1 MTGRRDKEGP
11 IHRAILS
18 WLRVVLPEAIIFH
31 AANESRRP
39 GRAGHVE
46 RAMNAANG
54 VLPGVPDIIGLTF
67 TGPFF
72 MEVKAPGGSLS
83 PAQRDFRDRLAV
95 LGYERW
101 AVVRSIDDAR
111 DALAAWGIPT
121 REAGALVHLPVRG
134 IVR

>member
-1 MTGRRDKEGP
+1 MTRRDAEGP
-11 IHRAILS
+11 IHRAVLT
-18 WLRVVLPEAIIFH
+18 WLRVVLPEAVIFH
-31 AANESRRP
+31 PANESRRP

-46 RAMNAANG
+46 RAINAANG
-54 VLPGVPDIIGLTF
+54 VLPGVPDIIGYTF

-95 LGYERW
+95 LGYGRW
-101 AVVRSIDDAR
+101 AVVRSIDDAK

-121 REAGALVHLPVRG
+121 REAGSLVRLPIRG
-134 IVR
+134 SVT

>member
-1 MTGRRDKEGP
+1 MTRRDAEGP
-11 IHRAILS
+11 IHRAVLS
-18 WLRVVLPEAIIFH
+18 WLRVVLPPPVIIH
-31 AANESRRP
+31 HSPNESRRP
-39 GRAGHVE
+39 GRAGDVE

-54 VLPGVPDIIGLTF
+54 AVAGFPDIMGLTF

-95 LGYERW
+95 LGYGRW
-101 AVVRSIDDAR
+101 AVVRSIDDAK

-121 REAGALVHLPVRG
+121 REAGSLVRLPLSGRVK
-134 IVR
+134 

>member
-1 MTGRRDKEGP
+1 MTARRDKEGP
-11 IHRAILS
+11 IHRAIIS

-72 MEVKAPGGSLS
+72 MEVKAPGGVLS

-101 AVVRSIDDAR
+101 AVVRSIDDAQ
-111 DALAAWGIPT
+111 DALARWGIPT
-121 REAGALVHLPVRG
+121 REAGSLVRLPLRG
-134 IVR
+134 RVK

>member
-1 MTGRRDKEGP
+1 MTRRDAEGP
-11 IHRAILS
+11 IHRAVLS
-18 WLRVVLPEAIIFH
+18 WLRVVLPPPVIIH
-31 AANESRRP
+31 HSPNESRRP
-39 GRAGHVE
+39 GRAGDVE

-54 VLPGVPDIIGLTF
+54 AVAGFPDIMGITF
-67 TGPFF
+67 TGLFF

-95 LGYERW
+95 LGYGRW
-101 AVVRSIDDAR
+101 AVVRSIDDAK

-121 REAGALVHLPVRG
+121 REAGSMVHLPVRG

>member
-1 MTGRRDKEGP
+1 MTARRDAEGP

-46 RAMNAANG
+46 RALNAANG

-72 MEVKAPGGSLS
+72 MEVKAPGGVLS
-83 PAQRDFRDRLAV
+83 PAQKAFRDRLAV
-95 LGYERW
+95 LGYGRW
-101 AVVRSIDDAR
+101 AVVRSIDDAK

-121 REAGALVHLPVRG
+121 REAGALGRLPLRG
-134 IVR
+134 SVK

>member
-1 MTGRRDKEGP
+1 MTARRDKEGP

-18 WLRVVLPEAIIFH
+18 WLRVVLPEAIICQ

-54 VLPGVPDIIGLTF
+54 VLPGVPDIIGITF

-72 MEVKAPGGSLS
+72 MEVKAPGGSLT
-83 PAQRDFRDRLAV
+83 PAQKAFRDRLAV
-95 LGYERW
+95 LGCERW
-101 AVVRSIDDAR
+101 AVVRSIDDAK
-111 DALAAWGIPT
+111 DALASWGIPT
-121 REAGALVHLPVRG
+121 REAGSLVRLPLRG
-134 IVR
+134 SVK

>member
-1 MTGRRDKEGP
+1 MTRRDAEGP
-11 IHRAILS
+11 IHRAVLS
-18 WLRVVLPEAIIFH
+18 WLRVVLPPPVIIH
-31 AANESRRP
+31 HSPNESRRP
-39 GRAGHVE
+39 GRAGDVE

-54 VLPGVPDIIGLTF
+54 AVAGFPDIMGLTF

-95 LGYERW
+95 LGYGRW
-101 AVVRSIDDAR
+101 AVVRSIDDAK

-121 REAGALVHLPVRG
+121 REAGSLVRLPVRG
-134 IVR
+134 IVK

>member
-1 MTGRRDKEGP
+1 MTRRDAEGP
-11 IHRAILS
+11 IHRAIIS

-54 VLPGVPDIIGLTF
+54 VLPGVPEIIGLTF

-72 MEVKAPGGSLS
+72 MEVKAPGGVLS

-111 DALAAWGIPT
+111 DALGGWGIPT
-121 REAGALVHLPVRG
+121 REAGALVHLHVRG

>member
-1 MTGRRDKEGP
+1 MTRRDAEGP

-54 VLPGVPDIIGLTF
+54 VLPGVADIIGLTEW
-67 TGPFF
+67 GPFF
-72 MEVKAPGGSLS
+72 MEVKAPGGALS
-83 PAQRDFRDRLAV
+83 PAQREFRDRLAA
-95 LGYERW
+95 LGYDRW

-111 DALAAWGIPT
+111 DALAKWGVPT
-121 REAGALVHLPVRG
+121 REAGSLVRLPIRGVVR
-134 IVR
+134 